1 MNKKFWS
8 LLSCVYLYFFSL
20 LKLNR
25 FVAWLWW
32 TLPDKTY
39 LSQNMTDCIRLE
51 EVELL
56 LEPLGMNSVS
66 LKPGHDEKLL
76 VW

>member
-1 MNKKFWS
+1 MS
-8 LLSCVYLYFFSL
+8 SLSCVYLYFFSL

-25 FVAWLWW
+25 SVAVLWW
-32 TLPDKTY
+32 TLPDKTC
-39 LSQNMTDCIRLE
+39 LSQNTTDCIRLR

-56 LEPLGMNSVS
+56 LELSGMNSAL
-66 LKPGHDEKLL
+66 LKPGQSEKLL